1 MLRLLYEYLL
11 WRQISSHP
19 MPQCVAIILSPEDL
33 DPAGL
38 QLLRDLIGWS
48 VSLGLWSLAIYINDD
63 SPETYQKMI
72 SYLSDLPALVSLHD
86 ARGAR
91 QLGAGGHLSL
101 LVSLGYGGKRE
112 VTEAIKKL
120 LIDVEAG
127 TLDPGEIDEK
137 ALEKRLRF
145 QQKPD
150 LVLRAGGHQLSDF
163 MIWQA
168 AYSELYFTEVNWRFL
183 RKVDFLRAIRDFQKR
198 KRRFGR

>member
-1 MLRLLYEYLL
+1 MLRRLYEYLL
-11 WRQISSHP
+11 CRQISRYP
-19 MPQCVAIILSPEDL
+19 MPKCVAIILSPEDL
-33 DPAGL
+33 DPRGL

-72 SYLSDLPALVSLHD
+72 SYLSDLPAEVSLHD

-91 QLGAGGHLSL
+91 QLGAGGEISL

-120 LIDVEAG
+120 LVDVEAG
-127 TLDPGEIDEK
+127 TLEPEEIDER
-137 ALEKRLRF
+137 ALEERLRF
-145 QQKPD
+145 RQKPD
-150 LVLRAGGHQLSDF
+150 LVLRAGGRQLSDF

-183 RKVDFLRAIRDFQKR
+183 RKMDFLRAIRDFQKR